1 MKVWNNWEM
10 WIGTMVFYLDGGF
23 EEVIELIIL
32 YHKTQAKTTKF
43 DVFTI

>member
-1 MKVWNNWEM
+1 M

-32 YHKTQAKTTKF
+32 YHKTVTSGK
-43 DVFTI
+43 VFKMAIKYIYCCII